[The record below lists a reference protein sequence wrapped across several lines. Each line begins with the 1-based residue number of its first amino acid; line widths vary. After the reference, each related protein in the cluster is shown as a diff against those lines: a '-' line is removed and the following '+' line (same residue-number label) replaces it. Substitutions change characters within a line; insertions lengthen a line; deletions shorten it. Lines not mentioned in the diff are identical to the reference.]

1 MLGYVLVSCDNYL
14 TYDEFRYLLPLCIS
28 DTKTNLVIQKI
39 ADVRAGI
46 TTISQSI
53 IDIVLSNAN
62 YQTALNDFIGAN
74 PMSPQMIM
82 DIGMNRDGTRHDAP
96 YVNLFDTLHS
106 VIIDGRRASAYI
118 QNIYDATKSLSSGPG
133 SLWRKLLFGTKKT
146 RLRYSD
152 LQSNM
157 LTSAVNESDSRT
169 AFFVYMHLF
178 KITKTL
184 DDYFDLNR
192 RYIKMS
198 EAVEFD
204 MSKVQFTT
212 IFKAYFDTDA
222 KQIFNDR
229 YSPSVDLDKNIALT
243 AISPIL
249 AFNKTDV
256 ITAFNVQ
263 HGTAY
268 TEIADIKTF
277 IERQKYVQFNRLI
290 DTKFSDE
297 NLKSML
303 KWFEN
308 RGSDDKNITD
318 FISNAGG
325 DCEDVPTIFEYIVGV
340 IWYKISNR
348 QGEILK
354 YMNLSLD
361 TNQLP
366 KTHAGGFE
374 PDIAY
379 KYPANMPLY
388 PEHTLLLEC
397 TLMDSST
404 QRRGEMEPVTRHL
417 GQYILEEDRN
427 AYCSFVTTKLVLPI
441 ISDFR
446 ARKNNMFFPYNED
459 DSKYVESM
467 NIVPIDTKDLAVM
480 LDKGLSYD
488 DIYKIFMDAYNSNEG
503 NPKVW
508 RDTKIVDILNSHT

>member
-1 MLGYVLVSCDNYL
+1 MFKEVPFAKCGRHFFCIISNVVNVVSGFLQCKRMGN
-14 TYDEFRYLLPLCIS
+14 
-28 DTKTNLVIQKI
+28 KT
-39 ADVRAGI
+39 
-46 TTISQSI
+46 
-53 IDIVLSNAN
+53 
-62 YQTALNDFIGAN
+62 
-74 PMSPQMIM
+74 
-82 DIGMNRDGTRHDAP
+82 
-96 YVNLFDTLHS
+96 
-106 VIIDGRRASAYI
+106 
-118 QNIYDATKSLSSGPG
+118 
-133 SLWRKLLFGTKKT
+133 
-146 RLRYSD
+146 
-152 LQSNM
+152 
-157 LTSAVNESDSRT
+157 
-169 AFFVYMHLF
+169 
-178 KITKTL
+178 
-184 DDYFDLNR
+184 
-192 RYIKMS
+192 
-198 EAVEFD
+198 
-204 MSKVQFTT
+204 
-212 IFKAYFDTDA
+212 
-222 KQIFNDR
+222 
-229 YSPSVDLDKNIALT
+229 
-243 AISPIL
+243 PIL
-249 AFNKTDV
+249 VFNKSDI

-268 TEIADIKTF
+268 TEIADIKAF
-277 IERQKYVQFNRLI
+277 IERQKYIQFNRLI

-417 GQYILEEDRN
+417 GQYIFEEDRN

-467 NIVPIDTKDLAVM
+467 NIVPINTKDLAVM
-480 LDKGLSYD
+480 LDKELSYD

-508 RDTKIVDILNSHT
+508 RDTKIVDVLNGHT